1 MSNLKGLGV
10 ALVTPFNEDLSID
23 FDSLTKLVEY
33 NIANGTDFLVVLG
46 TTAETATLSKAEQAQ
61 VIEHIVKVNNKRLPL
76 VLGIGGNNTLAVKEQ
91 IESTDLSDFEG
102 VLSVSPYYNKPN
114 QEGIYQHYK
123 MLASTGK
130 NIIIY
135 NVPGRTGQN
144 IDAATTLRL
153 AKDFPNLFMIKEAS
167 PNISQY
173 FDILRKKT
181 AGFSLVSGDDEFTLP
196 VTLAGG
202 DGVISVIGQAYPKLF
217 SDMIKLAK
225 ESKVKEAY
233 AIHNQLVE
241 LIRLIFAEGNPC
253 GVKTVLAEMGIIKN
267 HLRLPLIKASENLQ
281 DRIKEFMLLK
291 FLFFLPL
298 FFITNGK
305 CLAQEQQGQEV
316 TEQEIKETQ
325 ETLTIE
331 PKQDSVNL
339 IERLK
344 FRPKELYI
352 PTGLMAL
359 GLISEGKTKQEV
371 HQWRNKQIPH
381 FRNKFDDYL
390 QFAPHVAV
398 YGFELMGM
406 KPKTDWKNRIAIHA
420 KGHIITLGLAH
431 LMKTLINNE
440 RPNGARMSFP
450 SGHTA
455 YAFSGATILAME
467 YKDEHPWVPYA
478 AYGSAGVVGIMRIA
492 NNRHYVSDVLFGAG
506 LGILSMKLAYWT
518 HKYKW
523 NKPKKE
529 KKDPFLGVVY

>member
-46 TTAETATLSKAEQAQ
+46 TTAETATLSKAEQVQ

-241 LIRLIFAEGNPC
+241 IIRLIFAEGNPC

-281 DRIKEFMLLK
+281 DRIKAEMK
-291 FLFFLPL
+291 
-298 FFITNGK
+298 
-305 CLAQEQQGQEV
+305 
-316 TEQEIKETQ
+316 
-325 ETLTIE
+325 
-331 PKQDSVNL
+331 NL
-339 IERLK
+339 
-344 FRPKELYI
+344 
-352 PTGLMAL
+352 
-359 GLISEGKTKQEV
+359 Q
-371 HQWRNKQIPH
+371 N
-381 FRNKFDDYL
+381 
-390 QFAPHVAV
+390 
-398 YGFELMGM
+398 
-406 KPKTDWKNRIAIHA
+406 
-420 KGHIITLGLAH
+420 
-431 LMKTLINNE
+431 
-440 RPNGARMSFP
+440 
-450 SGHTA
+450 
-455 YAFSGATILAME
+455 
-467 YKDEHPWVPYA
+467 
-478 AYGSAGVVGIMRIA
+478 
-492 NNRHYVSDVLFGAG
+492 
-506 LGILSMKLAYWT
+506 
-518 HKYKW
+518 
-523 NKPKKE
+523 
-529 KKDPFLGVVY
+529 

>member
-91 IESTDLSDFEG
+91 IESTDLSNFEG

-144 IDAATTLRL
+144 IEAATTLRL

-173 FDILRKKT
+173 FDILRKKP

-281 DRIKEFMLLK
+281 NRIKAEMK
-291 FLFFLPL
+291 
-298 FFITNGK
+298 
-305 CLAQEQQGQEV
+305 
-316 TEQEIKETQ
+316 
-325 ETLTIE
+325 
-331 PKQDSVNL
+331 NL
-339 IERLK
+339 
-344 FRPKELYI
+344 
-352 PTGLMAL
+352 
-359 GLISEGKTKQEV
+359 Q
-371 HQWRNKQIPH
+371 N
-381 FRNKFDDYL
+381 
-390 QFAPHVAV
+390 
-398 YGFELMGM
+398 
-406 KPKTDWKNRIAIHA
+406 
-420 KGHIITLGLAH
+420 
-431 LMKTLINNE
+431 
-440 RPNGARMSFP
+440 
-450 SGHTA
+450 
-455 YAFSGATILAME
+455 
-467 YKDEHPWVPYA
+467 
-478 AYGSAGVVGIMRIA
+478 
-492 NNRHYVSDVLFGAG
+492 
-506 LGILSMKLAYWT
+506 
-518 HKYKW
+518 
-523 NKPKKE
+523 
-529 KKDPFLGVVY
+529 

>member
-1 MSNLKGLGV
+1 MSKLKGLGV

-33 NIANGTDFLVVLG
+33 NITNGTDFLVVLG

-76 VLGIGGNNTLAVKEQ
+76 VLGIGGNNTLAIKEQ

-114 QEGIYQHYK
+114 QEGIYLHYK

-241 LIRLIFAEGNPC
+241 IIRLIFAEGNPC

-281 DRIKEFMLLK
+281 DRIKAEMK
-291 FLFFLPL
+291 
-298 FFITNGK
+298 
-305 CLAQEQQGQEV
+305 
-316 TEQEIKETQ
+316 
-325 ETLTIE
+325 
-331 PKQDSVNL
+331 NL
-339 IERLK
+339 
-344 FRPKELYI
+344 
-352 PTGLMAL
+352 
-359 GLISEGKTKQEV
+359 
-371 HQWRNKQIPH
+371 
-381 FRNKFDDYL
+381 
-390 QFAPHVAV
+390 
-398 YGFELMGM
+398 
-406 KPKTDWKNRIAIHA
+406 
-420 KGHIITLGLAH
+420 
-431 LMKTLINNE
+431 
-440 RPNGARMSFP
+440 
-450 SGHTA
+450 
-455 YAFSGATILAME
+455 
-467 YKDEHPWVPYA
+467 
-478 AYGSAGVVGIMRIA
+478 
-492 NNRHYVSDVLFGAG
+492 
-506 LGILSMKLAYWT
+506 
-518 HKYKW
+518 
-523 NKPKKE
+523 
-529 KKDPFLGVVY
+529 

>member
-1 MSNLKGLGV
+1 MSKLKGLGV

-135 NVPGRTGQN
+135 NIPGRTGQN

-173 FDILRKKT
+173 FDILRKKP

-281 DRIKEFMLLK
+281 DRIKAEMK
-291 FLFFLPL
+291 
-298 FFITNGK
+298 
-305 CLAQEQQGQEV
+305 
-316 TEQEIKETQ
+316 
-325 ETLTIE
+325 
-331 PKQDSVNL
+331 NL
-339 IERLK
+339 
-344 FRPKELYI
+344 
-352 PTGLMAL
+352 
-359 GLISEGKTKQEV
+359 Q
-371 HQWRNKQIPH
+371 N
-381 FRNKFDDYL
+381 
-390 QFAPHVAV
+390 
-398 YGFELMGM
+398 
-406 KPKTDWKNRIAIHA
+406 
-420 KGHIITLGLAH
+420 
-431 LMKTLINNE
+431 
-440 RPNGARMSFP
+440 
-450 SGHTA
+450 
-455 YAFSGATILAME
+455 
-467 YKDEHPWVPYA
+467 
-478 AYGSAGVVGIMRIA
+478 
-492 NNRHYVSDVLFGAG
+492 
-506 LGILSMKLAYWT
+506 
-518 HKYKW
+518 
-523 NKPKKE
+523 
-529 KKDPFLGVVY
+529 

>member
-173 FDILRKKT
+173 FDILRKKP
-181 AGFSLVSGDDEFTLP
+181 ADFSLVSGDDEFTLP

-253 GVKTVLAEMGIIKN
+253 GIKTVLAEMGIIKN

-281 DRIKEFMLLK
+281 DRIK
-291 FLFFLPL
+291 
-298 FFITNGK
+298 
-305 CLAQEQQGQEV
+305 
-316 TEQEIKETQ
+316 TEMK
-325 ETLTIE
+325 
-331 PKQDSVNL
+331 NL
-339 IERLK
+339 
-344 FRPKELYI
+344 
-352 PTGLMAL
+352 
-359 GLISEGKTKQEV
+359 Q
-371 HQWRNKQIPH
+371 N
-381 FRNKFDDYL
+381 
-390 QFAPHVAV
+390 
-398 YGFELMGM
+398 
-406 KPKTDWKNRIAIHA
+406 
-420 KGHIITLGLAH
+420 
-431 LMKTLINNE
+431 
-440 RPNGARMSFP
+440 
-450 SGHTA
+450 
-455 YAFSGATILAME
+455 
-467 YKDEHPWVPYA
+467 
-478 AYGSAGVVGIMRIA
+478 
-492 NNRHYVSDVLFGAG
+492 
-506 LGILSMKLAYWT
+506 
-518 HKYKW
+518 
-523 NKPKKE
+523 
-529 KKDPFLGVVY
+529 

>member
-46 TTAETATLSKAEQAQ
+46 TTAETTTPSKAEQAQ

-144 IDAATTLRL
+144 IEAATTLRL

-173 FDILRKKT
+173 FDILRKKP

-241 LIRLIFAEGNPC
+241 IIRLIFVEGNPC
-253 GVKTVLAEMGIIKN
+253 GVKTVLAEIGIIKN

-281 DRIKEFMLLK
+281 DRIKAEMK
-291 FLFFLPL
+291 
-298 FFITNGK
+298 
-305 CLAQEQQGQEV
+305 
-316 TEQEIKETQ
+316 
-325 ETLTIE
+325 
-331 PKQDSVNL
+331 NL
-339 IERLK
+339 
-344 FRPKELYI
+344 
-352 PTGLMAL
+352 
-359 GLISEGKTKQEV
+359 Q
-371 HQWRNKQIPH
+371 N
-381 FRNKFDDYL
+381 
-390 QFAPHVAV
+390 
-398 YGFELMGM
+398 
-406 KPKTDWKNRIAIHA
+406 
-420 KGHIITLGLAH
+420 
-431 LMKTLINNE
+431 
-440 RPNGARMSFP
+440 
-450 SGHTA
+450 
-455 YAFSGATILAME
+455 
-467 YKDEHPWVPYA
+467 
-478 AYGSAGVVGIMRIA
+478 
-492 NNRHYVSDVLFGAG
+492 
-506 LGILSMKLAYWT
+506 
-518 HKYKW
+518 
-523 NKPKKE
+523 
-529 KKDPFLGVVY
+529 

>member
-61 VIEHIVKVNNKRLPL
+61 VIKHIVKVNNKRLPL

-173 FDILRKKT
+173 FDILRKKP

-281 DRIKEFMLLK
+281 DRIKAEMK
-291 FLFFLPL
+291 
-298 FFITNGK
+298 
-305 CLAQEQQGQEV
+305 
-316 TEQEIKETQ
+316 
-325 ETLTIE
+325 
-331 PKQDSVNL
+331 NL
-339 IERLK
+339 
-344 FRPKELYI
+344 
-352 PTGLMAL
+352 
-359 GLISEGKTKQEV
+359 
-371 HQWRNKQIPH
+371 
-381 FRNKFDDYL
+381 
-390 QFAPHVAV
+390 
-398 YGFELMGM
+398 
-406 KPKTDWKNRIAIHA
+406 
-420 KGHIITLGLAH
+420 
-431 LMKTLINNE
+431 
-440 RPNGARMSFP
+440 
-450 SGHTA
+450 
-455 YAFSGATILAME
+455 
-467 YKDEHPWVPYA
+467 
-478 AYGSAGVVGIMRIA
+478 
-492 NNRHYVSDVLFGAG
+492 
-506 LGILSMKLAYWT
+506 
-518 HKYKW
+518 
-523 NKPKKE
+523 
-529 KKDPFLGVVY
+529 

>member
-61 VIEHIVKVNNKRLPL
+61 VIKHIVKVNNKRLPL

-173 FDILRKKT
+173 FDILRKKP

-241 LIRLIFAEGNPC
+241 IIRLIFAEGNPC

-281 DRIKEFMLLK
+281 NRIKAEMK
-291 FLFFLPL
+291 
-298 FFITNGK
+298 
-305 CLAQEQQGQEV
+305 
-316 TEQEIKETQ
+316 
-325 ETLTIE
+325 
-331 PKQDSVNL
+331 NL
-339 IERLK
+339 
-344 FRPKELYI
+344 
-352 PTGLMAL
+352 
-359 GLISEGKTKQEV
+359 
-371 HQWRNKQIPH
+371 
-381 FRNKFDDYL
+381 
-390 QFAPHVAV
+390 
-398 YGFELMGM
+398 
-406 KPKTDWKNRIAIHA
+406 
-420 KGHIITLGLAH
+420 
-431 LMKTLINNE
+431 
-440 RPNGARMSFP
+440 
-450 SGHTA
+450 
-455 YAFSGATILAME
+455 
-467 YKDEHPWVPYA
+467 
-478 AYGSAGVVGIMRIA
+478 
-492 NNRHYVSDVLFGAG
+492 
-506 LGILSMKLAYWT
+506 
-518 HKYKW
+518 
-523 NKPKKE
+523 
-529 KKDPFLGVVY
+529 

>member
-33 NIANGTDFLVVLG
+33 NIVNGTDFLVVLG

-144 IDAATTLRL
+144 IEAATTLRL

-173 FDILRKKT
+173 FDILRKKP

-253 GVKTVLAEMGIIKN
+253 GVKTVLAEMDIIKN

-281 DRIKEFMLLK
+281 DRIKAEMK
-291 FLFFLPL
+291 
-298 FFITNGK
+298 
-305 CLAQEQQGQEV
+305 
-316 TEQEIKETQ
+316 
-325 ETLTIE
+325 
-331 PKQDSVNL
+331 NL
-339 IERLK
+339 
-344 FRPKELYI
+344 
-352 PTGLMAL
+352 
-359 GLISEGKTKQEV
+359 Q
-371 HQWRNKQIPH
+371 N
-381 FRNKFDDYL
+381 
-390 QFAPHVAV
+390 
-398 YGFELMGM
+398 
-406 KPKTDWKNRIAIHA
+406 
-420 KGHIITLGLAH
+420 
-431 LMKTLINNE
+431 
-440 RPNGARMSFP
+440 
-450 SGHTA
+450 
-455 YAFSGATILAME
+455 
-467 YKDEHPWVPYA
+467 
-478 AYGSAGVVGIMRIA
+478 
-492 NNRHYVSDVLFGAG
+492 
-506 LGILSMKLAYWT
+506 
-518 HKYKW
+518 
-523 NKPKKE
+523 
-529 KKDPFLGVVY
+529 